1 MLYNFGGGTR
11 SHYHS
16 ETNGGTCGSII
27 LIDEH
32 CRDLAHNSSPH
43 TSISATSCEDE
54 NWVKGFFLLMPQ
66 EEHDTSTLPVEVL
79 MVKPCGL
86 TSELVVAELFPPESF
101 SMKVCL
107 SIDWVARHIIE
118 MCALEGKHLACIN
131 GETLDTSKKL
141 YEKWHENVWLL
152 YDAFSIHGG
161 AWDNLL
167 CIHNNSDVSSSASL
181 HMDFHTLE
189 RLKMIWSHIE

>member
-1 MLYNFGGGTR
+1 
-11 SHYHS
+11 
-16 ETNGGTCGSII
+16 
-27 LIDEH
+27 
-32 CRDLAHNSSPH
+32 
-43 TSISATSCEDE
+43 
-54 NWVKGFFLLMPQ
+54 MPQ
-66 EEHDTSTLPVEVL
+66 EEHDAFTLLVEVL

-86 TSELVVAELFPPESF
+86 TSELVVSELFPLESF
-101 SMKVCL
+101 SMKVFM

-161 AWDNLL
+161 ARDNHM
-167 CIHNNSDVSSSASL
+167 CIHNNNDMSSIATL
-181 HMDFHTLE
+181 HMYFHTLE
-189 RLKMIWSHIE
+189 QLNMI